1 MHWLQGL
8 FNKTRLETPQ
18 TASIPEEQSSTTVQ
32 QVIVEETVMAV
43 AQWLITLL
51 NRSMKSKP
59 TPESQLEENLP
70 TDRIT
75 PMEDLL
81 SKFGNLIEQLHER
94 DQGTIALQNRL
105 AVLEASL
112 QQKSN
117 LEQQVKELNQLVVGL
132 DSRLTHIE
140 AFAESIDVNA
150 IEALLSNNTSLEQQA
165 KETRQLIANLN
176 SRLTQTE
183 SLIEPVNLL
192 VNQKEQD
199 NRTLITLKERIIQ
212 LEAFISRFRAVP
224 KIVEGNYRAIASL
237 QSHLGT
243 PKVHE
248 NGNHKTPHL

>member
-8 FNKTRLETPQ
+8 FNKTRSEIPQ
-18 TASIPEEQSSTTVQ
+18 TTSIPEEQSSTTVQ

-51 NRSMKSKP
+51 NRSIKSKP
-59 TPESQLEENLP
+59 TSESKSEETLP
-70 TDRIT
+70 TDRVA

-94 DQGTIALQNRL
+94 DQGTVVLQNRL
-105 AVLEASL
+105 AALEASL

-117 LEQQVKELNQLVVGL
+117 LDQQVKELNQLVVGL
-132 DSRLTHIE
+132 DSRLARIE
-140 AFAESIDVNA
+140 VFAESIDISA
-150 IEALLSNNTSLEQQA
+150 IEALLSKDTSLEQQA
-165 KETRQLIANLN
+165 KETSQLIANLD

-183 SLIEPVNLL
+183 NLMEPVNSL
-192 VNQKEQD
+192 VGQKEQD
-199 NRTLITLKERIIQ
+199 NQTLITLKERVIQ

-224 KIVEGNYRAIASL
+224 RIVEGNYRAIASL

-243 PKVHE
+243 PKAHE